1 MPLTPL
7 PQNNT
12 KRYKAT
18 YTVNDHEH
26 VFQMRAGSGSTDVGA
41 VSAIEDLFAALDPI
55 LNELTFTKIEV
66 AADGSDIFVPISV
79 AIPATI
85 YGSGTA
91 AGLLVPQFLAFQ
103 GRSAGGRKV
112 RLSVY
117 GVTPEENDYRFQ
129 AGDNADVDAAI
140 DVLQASTNYFFS
152 IDDIKPTW
160 YNYANTGFNAYWQ
173 RNLRV

>member
-12 KRYKAT
+12 KRYKFT

-26 VFQMRAGSGSTDVGA
+26 VFQVRAGSASTDVGM
-41 VSAIEDLFAALDPI
+41 VSSIEDLFSTLDPI
-55 LNELTFTKIEV
+55 LNELTFTKGEV
-66 AADGSDIFVPISV
+66 AADGSDIFVPIAT
-79 AIPATI
+79 AIPASV

-91 AGLLVPQFLAFQ
+91 AGLLVPQFIAFQ
-103 GRSAGGRKV
+103 GRSSNGRKV

-117 GVTPEENDYRFQ
+117 GITLEENDYRFQ
-129 AGDNADVDAAI
+129 AGDSSDVDAAI
-140 DVLQASTNYFFS
+140 DVLQASTNYYFS
-152 IDDIKPTW
+152 IDDIKPAW